1 MAVEKALRLESTERF
16 PFSTATTTKI
26 AESSTKVC

>member
-1 MAVEKALRLESTERF
+1 MAVEKTLRFESPERF
-16 PFSTATTTKI
+16 PLSTATTTKI